1 VAKFAAAEGKALS
14 TTREQSTCPSPYGR
28 APPRSP
34 SSRPSAAAGQQM
46 AAALLG
52 KVTVEQALELSQ
64 QTAEREM
71 RKGGLQVGRTPIRL
85 SVLDRNASH

>member
-1 VAKFAAAEGKALS
+1 
-14 TTREQSTCPSPYGR
+14 
-28 APPRSP
+28 
-34 SSRPSAAAGQQM
+34 M

-71 RKGGLQVGRTPIRL
+71 RKGGLQVSWPSCVPQRQNWVGP
-85 SVLDRNASH
+85 